1 MVRLARYHG
10 RRAPLVA
17 LAVVMA
23 FGLAAGLAFEQ
34 TELRGV
40 IVSPPAEPPTRT
52 ALAPAPA
59 QIAPVPKPAPAPQ
72 GEPAGF
78 RAAFAAGIAHLRQ
91 GDAHSA
97 VQAFET
103 ARRANPHAPEVY
115 VNLGFAYLE
124 LNQPAASRAAFET
137 ASTIAPGQVNAYFGL
152 AEALDALGDGEG
164 AMGAMRTYLH
174 LAPGD
179 DPFRRRAMSALWEWE
194 SRRDPAL
201 AAASGATE
209 PAPTPAATP
218 AEPAPT
224 AAETTP
230 AEPAPA
236 AEVTTPSEAGD
247 TLFDAPLQTLDG
259 APASLAEYRGKV
271 LILNIWAVWCG
282 PCRAEL
288 PSLDRLSQ
296 TLDPE
301 LFAVAGVS
309 IDRERAF
316 TREFLADLGV
326 GFANYWDG
334 DGRLTKEIL
343 AANVIPLTVIIDQ
356 KGEIVLGY
364 EGARDWN
371 EPGLVAALG
380 NLAQGDGP
388 LAERIVKLQEELQ

>member
-1 MVRLARYHG
+1 MLRLARYHG

-23 FGLAAGLAFEQ
+23 VGLAAGLAFEQ

-40 IVSPPAEPPTRT
+40 TVSPPAEPPART

-72 GEPAGF
+72 GEPAEF

-97 VQAFET
+97 AQAFET

-194 SRRDPAL
+194 SRREAAL

-209 PAPTPAATP
+209 PAPTPAETP

-230 AEPAPA
+230 
-236 AEVTTPSEAGD
+236 SEAGE

-259 APASLAEYRGKV
+259 DPASLAAYRGKV
-271 LILNIWAVWCG
+271 LILNVWAAWCG

-288 PSLDRLSQ
+288 PSLDRLNQ
-296 TLDPE
+296 ALDPE

-309 IDRERAF
+309 IDRQRVF

-326 GFANYWDG
+326 GFPNYWDG

-380 NLAQGDGP
+380 DLAQGDGP

>member
-1 MVRLARYHG
+1 MLRLARYHG

-52 ALAPAPA
+52 ALAPSPA

-97 VQAFET
+97 AQAFET

-124 LNQPAASRAAFET
+124 LNQPAASRTAFET

-201 AAASGATE
+201 AAASGS
-209 PAPTPAATP
+209 
-218 AEPAPT
+218 AEPGPMAVETPSAPAGPT
-224 AAETTP
+224 AAD
-230 AEPAPA
+230 A
-236 AEVTTPSEAGD
+236 PSEAGD

-259 APASLAEYRGKV
+259 APASLAAYRGKV
-271 LILNIWAVWCG
+271 LILNVWAAWCG

-288 PSLDRLSQ
+288 PSLDRLNQ
-296 TLDPE
+296 ALDPE

-309 IDRERAF
+309 IDRQRVF

-326 GFANYWDG
+326 GFPNYWDG
-334 DGRLTKEIL
+334 EGRLTKEIL
-343 AANVIPLTVIIDQ
+343 AANVLPLTVIIDPQ
-356 KGEIVLGY
+356 GEIVLGY

-380 NLAQGDGP
+380 DLAQGDGP
-388 LAERIVKLQEELQ
+388 LAERIAKLQEELQ

>member
-1 MVRLARYHG
+1 MARPARYHG

-17 LAVVMA
+17 LALVMA

-40 IVSPPAEPPTRT
+40 TVSPPAEPP
-52 ALAPAPA
+52 AQSAPAPT
-59 QIAPVPKPAPAPQ
+59 PQ
-72 GEPAGF
+72 GAPTGF
-78 RAAFAAGIAHLRQ
+78 RAAFEAGITHLRQ
-91 GDAHSA
+91 GNPHGA

-115 VNLGFAYLE
+115 ANLGFAYLE
-124 LNQPAASRAAFET
+124 LGQPAAARAAFET
-137 ASTIAPGQVNAYFGL
+137 AGAIAPGQVNAYFGL

-194 SRRDPAL
+194 SRRDTAL

-209 PAPTPAATP
+209 PAPTPAETP
-218 AEPAPT
+218 SAPAGPTAADTPSEAGPT
-224 AAETTP
+224 AAE
-230 AEPAPA
+230 
-236 AEVTTPSEAGD
+236 TPSEAGD

-259 APASLAEYRGKV
+259 DPASLAAYRGKF
-271 LILNIWAVWCG
+271 LILNVWAAWCG

-288 PSLDRLSQ
+288 PSLDRLNQ
-296 TLDPE
+296 ALDPE

-309 IDRERAF
+309 IDRQRVF

-326 GFANYWDG
+326 GFPNYWDG
-334 DGRLTKEIL
+334 EGRLTKEIL
-343 AANVIPLTVIIDQ
+343 AANVLPLTVIIDPQ
-356 KGEIVLGY
+356 GEIVLGY

-380 NLAQGDGP
+380 DLAQGDGP
-388 LAERIVKLQEELQ
+388 LAERIAKLQEELQ